1 VLAPEQ
7 LSKSTDELISH
18 LERQIDLFNRSDLFI
33 WVIDQY
39 EEKVQGKRDVPTEFV
54 ERLSLLDRGVL
65 RNHPMLFLWLTT
77 DQQFQAALAKAT
89 SRNECIL
96 VQGGFELVGIPREE
110 WPPVIEDTF
119 SFHNEGK
126 ELADFGILKA
136 SIDIVSRQSDTIGRA
151 IEQIGVQLADPKS
164 RLEDISE
171 YQVILVWPV
180 VDGTGIERVSGFTN
194 PSLGYKLNW
203 SAWYNRL
210 TEEDRKQLPLNE
222 YNRARLYFDLRLVP
236 VPVAD
241 LQAVC
246 LSLDDDAYTPAESYL
261 AQLKRTHLFA
271 VVSAAED
278 ERSIGTLSGRESKRS
293 AAARTW
299 YSTVT
304 DKPTAVGKRLAKCLT
319 TLGLPSKHEHTVHST
334 HSEVRAD
341 VISER
346 QDGHQK
352 KVLIELKLFS
362 PQKTNPSG
370 IRDEI
375 RKTLKKYAQL
385 AGYIQRQ

>member
-1 VLAPEQ
+1 MNLRLPSRYEDLDPRFRSKLRPVPSLNALVQEAFASMKVSGGIRFLPIFGRSGSGKSCGALELATHIPSSHLEVLMPEL
-7 LSKSTDELISH
+7 LSKSTEDLISH
-18 LERQIDLFNRSDLFI
+18 LERQIYLFNGSDLFI

-54 ERLSLLDRGVL
+54 ERLSLLDR
-65 RNHPMLFLWLTT
+65 RNLTNHRMLFLWLTT
-77 DQQFQAALAKAT
+77 DTQFRDALAEAT
-89 SRNECIL
+89 SRNERIL
-96 VQGGFELVGIPREE
+96 LRRDFELVGIPREE

-136 SIDIVSRQSDTIGRA
+136 GIETVSQQSDTIGRA
-151 IEQIGVQLADPKS
+151 IEQIGLQLSAPRS

-236 VPVAD
+236 VPAAD
-241 LQAVC
+241 LRAVC
-246 LSLDDDAYTPAESYL
+246 LKLEDDAYTPAGSYL
-261 AQLKRTHLFA
+261 AQLKRTHFFA
-271 VVSAAED
+271 VVSGAED
-278 ERSIGTLSGRESKRS
+278 ERSIGTLSGRE
-293 AAARTW
+293 
-299 YSTVT
+299 
-304 DKPTAVGKRLAKCLT
+304 
-319 TLGLPSKHEHTVHST
+319 
-334 HSEVRAD
+334 
-341 VISER
+341 
-346 QDGHQK
+346 
-352 KVLIELKLFS
+352 
-362 PQKTNPSG
+362 
-370 IRDEI
+370 
-375 RKTLKKYAQL
+375 
-385 AGYIQRQ
+385 